1 MAISVQANDDR
12 RVLVA
17 TATGD
22 LTLAEFQDFVRTARA
37 GDRRG
42 WPLVFDATG
51 ATSSITAGQVQALA
65 DRVGSSVKREGP
77 RAPVAI
83 VAPADALF
91 GVMRMYQILC
101 ESRGVDVIH
110 VFRTRG
116 EADAWLGV

>member
-1 MAISVQANDDR
+1 MAISIQANDDR

-22 LTLAEFQDFVRTARA
+22 LTFAELEDFIRTART

-42 WPLVFDATG
+42 WPLVFDATS
-51 ATSSITAGQVQALA
+51 ATSSITAGQVQVFAYE
-65 DRVGSSVKREGP
+65 VGSSVKREGL

-101 ESRGVDVIH
+101 ESRGIDVIY